1 MEDFTQLYSSH
12 GRGLELF
19 AKQRSRPAPVVDM
32 TAWANEV
39 GTTSRNI
46 YAPGSFRTYFSHV
59 GNYLAFAKA
68 TNAPHD
74 AGCPPGVPVTF
85 QVLLNYFVWYVALKP
100 NQRHPNQPHAAS
112 TLHVMM
118 AAIKSAALADSWCRN
133 EANAEAFGGVPG
145 FAITLG
151 DRHVLNGVIRAL
163 AKLHPTDD
171 ADRKLPMRMAY
182 LQQIRSWY
190 KLAPSWERMRDLVWQ
205 SVGHQGMLRVGE
217 LIALHMRDILVIR
230 DALGSVVA
238 VQVKIVTS
246 KTADHTNTATGGAQ
260 LVTLAKR
267 EDDCDAVGPLLDW
280 MRESGAL
287 TEGDLLVTDCGGD
300 LLFPSSRRG
309 KVSITKEYVSE
320 TLRAGLLGIGLDP
333 SFVASFSGR
342 SLRAG
347 GATDMR
353 DSGVDWHVIVLQGR
367 WRSDA
372 WKVYFRDSP
381 DVVGHLLKLRPV
393 ALDALR
399 HLPPSA
405 LAEAD
410 ATARSHERLPQL
422 PQIPAGVAL
431 PVAQLAVEEV
441 TEPATKRR
449 ALAAPH
455 LQAKLDLGV
464 ATRTPTLGVPMQ
476 QQLSLPSVT
485 PESDQLL
492 MRSMLE
498 RAHGVV
504 YDPSLPAEDWSRA
517 EKVMKSL
524 ERVAH
529 EAQQAGLSL
538 VKTEMLMLAAA
549 RVDTQLISPSGNV
562 ELTTLGISFSLA
574 IKGSAALEEVL
585 PVIETVTH
593 VDETVEGAEEVLPSP
608 PMLMLVT
615 ASVSVRK
622 SGRSTMRRWS
632 KHGVDSS

>member
-1 MEDFTQLYSSH
+1 
-12 GRGLELF
+12 
-19 AKQRSRPAPVVDM
+19 
-32 TAWANEV
+32 
-39 GTTSRNI
+39 
-46 YAPGSFRTYFSHV
+46 
-59 GNYLAFAKA
+59 
-68 TNAPHD
+68 
-74 AGCPPGVPVTF
+74 
-85 QVLLNYFVWYVALKP
+85 
-100 NQRHPNQPHAAS
+100 
-112 TLHVMM
+112 
-118 AAIKSAALADSWCRN
+118 
-133 EANAEAFGGVPG
+133 
-145 FAITLG
+145 
-151 DRHVLNGVIRAL
+151 
-163 AKLHPTDD
+163 
-171 ADRKLPMRMAY
+171 
-182 LQQIRSWY
+182 
-190 KLAPSWERMRDLVWQ
+190 
-205 SVGHQGMLRVGE
+205 MLRVGE